1 MPVPYFW
8 IHDVDPQT
16 HMRVLKLA
24 RARKKSVSETA
35 RDLLHRYARTEAL
48 ATHES
53 RIKGKVKRRLRA
65 K

>member
-1 MPVPYFW
+1 MQPYFW

-35 RDLLHRYARTEAL
+35 RDLLQRYTRAETSPTRKP
-48 ATHES
+48 
-53 RIKGKVKRRLRA
+53 RIKAKVKLRPSD